1 MALFLSGLPLWA
13 AFSLVV
19 VLPTILALCGLFFS
33 RRWFNKEHLTVN
45 NEIAGFK
52 FATVGVIYSVLMAF
66 AVIVVWEKFSE
77 AEKVVVQEAGAA
89 ATLYRLT
96 AGSEPALIATRE
108 ALATYLKLAIERDWP
123 RMAVEKGSHQVTD
136 ALDKLYDAALA
147 LADDRPRNPA
157 LLGEIFR
164 QLDLITQARRTR
176 LHLATGIVPPI
187 VWLGL
192 SCAAVLTI
200 GFTFYFGTTNLRAQ
214 VMMTGILSVLVFM
227 GLLVI
232 VSIEHP
238 FTGPSYVS
246 SEPLRYVVE
255 DFMHEERLPKQ

>member
-13 AFSLVV
+13 AVLLLV
-19 VLPTILALCGLFFS
+19 VLPTALAICGLFFS

-52 FATVGVIYSVLMAF
+52 FATVGVIYSVLVAF

-96 AGSEPALIATRE
+96 AGSDPALVATRA
-108 ALATYLKLAIERDWP
+108 ALVNYVKLAVERDWP
-123 RMAVEKGSHQVTD
+123 RMAVEKGSHQVTV
-136 ALDKLYDAALA
+136 ALDKLYEAALG
-147 LADDRPRNPA
+147 LADNPSRHQA
-157 LLGEIFR
+157 LLVEIFK
-164 QLDLITQARRTR
+164 QLDEITQARRTR

-192 SCAAVLTI
+192 TCAAILTV
-200 GFTFYFGTTNLRAQ
+200 GFTFFFGTTNLRAQ
-214 VMMTGILSVLVFM
+214 VAMTGILSVLIFM

-232 VSIEHP
+232 VSIDHP

-246 SEPLRYVVE
+246 SEPLRYLVE
-255 DFMHEERLPKQ
+255 DFMHEQP